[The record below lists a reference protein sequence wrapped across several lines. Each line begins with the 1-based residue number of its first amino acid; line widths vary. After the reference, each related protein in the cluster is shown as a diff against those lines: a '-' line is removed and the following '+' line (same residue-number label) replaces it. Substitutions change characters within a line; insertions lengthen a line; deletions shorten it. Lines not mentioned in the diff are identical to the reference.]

1 MIKEN
6 IREKLK
12 TLPNSSGVYVMM
24 DNDGEIIYVGKARVL
39 KNRVRQYFN
48 NAPKA
53 VKVAAMVEK
62 IADFRYIITQNEVDA
77 LLLENNLIKTH
88 KPYYNILL
96 KDDKAYPYIRIDM
109 NEDFPRLELTRVLKP
124 DGAKYFG
131 PFMQGVS
138 VKEVINLVNAVYP
151 IRTCKKSLPSNRKQR
166 PCLNHHL
173 GLCLA
178 PCVGKVS
185 SESYKAML
193 VEVTEFLKGHFDK
206 VRKLLKS
213 KMEDSAD
220 RLDFESA
227 ITYRKHLE
235 ILDRLTPDT
244 VTNLPKD
251 LNAVVF
257 SLCTRGDRCV
267 VGTLSI
273 QNGRM
278 VGGDNH
284 EITDFSDE
292 SVLSSFIVDFLENRD
307 DITVIVEKKE
317 DETILNA
324 YFERQGKKIRAIAP
338 QKGVKKKLLEM
349 ASRNADDFI
358 DKLLGDKAE
367 ALKTDEALAEIGT
380 ALGIPPPSRMECY
393 DISHV
398 SGTLKVASMVVIEGG
413 KKATSEY
420 RRFRIRTVE
429 GSDDFKCMQET
440 LLRRIQKYK
449 DKDLSFSK
457 KPDLIVIDGGKGQLS
472 SVKEIVDEMGFSVS
486 LVGLAKK
493 EELLFKSDES
503 EPIVMSKK
511 SAGLMMLQRLRD
523 EAHRFA
529 ITYHRKLRADN
540 MTKSI
545 LKEIDGIGDRKID
558 ILYRTFKSVDK
569 IECATIEQLET
580 IKGIT
585 RKDAENIYLYF
596 HES

>member
-1 MIKEN
+1 MINEN

-12 TLPNSSGVYVMM
+12 TLPNLSGVYVML
-24 DNDGEIIYVGKARVL
+24 DSDGEIIYVGKARIL

-48 NAPKA
+48 NTPKA
-53 VKVAAMVEK
+53 VKVSAMVEK
-62 IADFRYIITQNEVDA
+62 IADFRYIITNNEVDA

-109 NEDFPRLELTRVLKP
+109 KEDFPRLELTRVLKP

-131 PFMQGVS
+131 PYMQGVS
-138 VKEVINLVNAVYP
+138 VREVINLVNAVYP
-151 IRTCKKSLPSNRKQR
+151 IRTCKKAIPSNRKQR
-166 PCLNHHL
+166 PCLNHHI

-185 SESYKAML
+185 SESYKEMM

-213 KMEDSAD
+213 KMEDSAE

-235 ILDRLTPDT
+235 VLDRLAPDT
-244 VTNLPKD
+244 VTNLPKELTAD
-251 LNAVVF
+251 VF
-257 SLCTRGDRCV
+257 SMRIRGDRCV
-267 VGTLSI
+267 VGTLTI

-284 EITDFSDE
+284 EITDFGEE
-292 SVLSSFIVDFLENRD
+292 SALCSFIVDFLENRD
-307 DITVIVEKKE
+307 IDTVLIENRE
-317 DETILNA
+317 DEILLNE
-324 YFERQGKKIRAIAP
+324 YFEKTGCKTRAFVP
-338 QKGVKKKLLEM
+338 QKGVKKKLLDM
-349 ASRNADDFI
+349 AGDNAEDFI

-367 ALKTDEALAEIGT
+367 ALKTDEALREIGE
-380 ALGIPPPSRMECY
+380 ALSIPPPTRMECY

-472 SVKEIVDEMGFSVS
+472 SVKEIVDEMGFSVG

-493 EELLFKSDES
+493 EELLFKPDES

-545 LKEIDGIGDRKID
+545 LKEIDGIGDKKID
-558 ILYRTFKSVDK
+558 ILYRAFKSIEK
-569 IECATIEQLET
+569 IESASIEE
-580 IKGIT
+580 IASIEGVS